1 MEIKETKPTY
11 VVYVCGGSA
20 DVGELTDRAARRM
33 SREGIANMSCLA
45 GIGARDGDMMFN
57 AEYATR
63 VLLMDGCPK
72 ACSRRTF
79 ENAKLHR
86 FVHFDMSEVGLL
98 KGQSPVTEENI
109 RRVVTKA
116 AAMLTHTSVTV
127 AVSAGTPSLR

>member
-1 MEIKETKPTY
+1 MEIKETKKTL

-33 SREGIANMSCLA
+33 DREGIASMSCLA
-45 GIGARDGDMMFN
+45 GIGARDADITFK

-86 FVHFDMSEVGLL
+86 FVHFDLSAIGLP
-98 KGQSPVTEENI
+98 KGKSSVTEENI
-109 RRVVTKA
+109 QRVVSKA
-116 AAMLTHTSVTV
+116 VEVLHGCENRT
-127 AVSAGTPSLR
+127 

>member
-1 MEIKETKPTY
+1 MEIKETKQTF

-20 DVGELTDRAARRM
+20 DVGELTDRAARQM
-33 SREGIANMSCLA
+33 SRDGIANMSCLA

-86 FVHFDMSEVGLL
+86 FVHFDLSAVGLV
-98 KGQSPVTEENI
+98 KGQSPMTEQNI
-109 RRVVTKA
+109 QRVVSHAVTKLA
-116 AAMLTHTSVTV
+116 ENDKSHALEMQH
-127 AVSAGTPSLR
+127 